1 MDCGWLFVH
10 RYDEKIRLF
19 FFEAEQHLVIFGV
32 QILWQDSTVSDQQR
46 QHLAL
51 ERILSWLPTSFLA
64 DGADDPLAGVADM
77 QEFGRDEAAA
87 GAGFAG
93 RRAERFNGAD
103 DDIHHDV
110 TSLQDVHRER
120 EFVWERVGAA
130 EQCLVV
136 QLTKRRTGGVRL
148 TRIIVEYTC
157 FAQLL
162 LQTRPL
168 DLTALFTT
176 WLQLLGNP
184 FCRCP
189 KTENAVQD

>member
-93 RRAERFNGAD
+93 WRAERFNGAD

-120 EFVWERVGAA
+120 V
-130 EQCLVV
+130 CLGTRWSCRTVSCCTV
-136 QLTKRRTGGVRL
+136 NEKADRRGSLDSYHSGIHL
-148 TRIIVEYTC
+148 FC
-157 FAQLL
+157 PAPSAD
-162 LQTRPL
+162 QT
-168 DLTALFTT
+168 A
-176 WLQLLGNP
+176 
-184 FCRCP
+184 
-189 KTENAVQD
+189 